1 MGSLA
6 DPALGCREVLGA
18 AGGAGRAGA
27 VAMATSGR
35 EWIPLSRAW
44 EGWGQAGAE
53 ATAPRAE
60 EEQAESLIAKPGW

>member
-1 MGSLA
+1 
-6 DPALGCREVLGA
+6 
-18 AGGAGRAGA
+18 
-27 VAMATSGR
+27 MATSGS

-53 ATAPRAE
+53 AAAPRAE